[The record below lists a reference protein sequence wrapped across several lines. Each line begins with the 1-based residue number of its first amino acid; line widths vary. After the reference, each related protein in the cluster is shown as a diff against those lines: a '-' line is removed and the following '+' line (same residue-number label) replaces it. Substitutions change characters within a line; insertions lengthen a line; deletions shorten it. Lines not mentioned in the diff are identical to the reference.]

1 MGLSRHLNL
10 GQIKVTS
17 SNQWQQCLFRTIM
30 CRTPRTAA
38 WRCVRKFWRVRMLR
52 HLEGRKL
59 QRAQPVANC
68 TAGAWARPANQ
79 SSWGGSVVLDPATGT
94 FHMFAADMT
103 DHCGLNSWQHYSAI
117 AHLVSASAV
126 AGPYTQASATPVL
139 PPFAHN
145 PTVHLGADSTWL
157 LYHIGTGTPSAGRP
171 LITNCR
177 NGTTPAALL
186 PAGSEAAG
194 ASSCGSHDDFA
205 PSLLTSKSPDGI
217 WEAAAF
223 PGGGDG
229 CNNPAAFVFGNGTT
243 LLVCK
248 VDDASAGGIHTMQV
262 AVAKTWRGPYRKVG
276 PPTQVHG
283 EDAYIF
289 QQPEDGSLHMLLH
302 AMHPHKVCTTAWST
316 DGVHW
321 TPAFVENRNTT
332 AGEVYPSFDNSAIA
346 TEGGG
351 SFRTCRCERHQV
363 LTDASGAPVR
373 LFNGV
378 TTGDGDFSFTFTA
391 GRRPAHSQFSVIIM
405 WRIQKLDHRPAAAAP
420 SAASTTY
427 AAGRACVRLYA
438 DHLSSS
444 GQFYSRHVMINA
456 FSSDTSSGQ

>member
-1 MGLSRHLNL
+1 MLNVVNAVFGTLPCKDAADCSLGGVCASSGACECFATWKGENCSVLNL
-10 GQIKVTS
+10 
-17 SNQWQQCLFRTIM
+17 L
-30 CRTPRTAA
+30 PTAQ
-38 WRCVRKFWRVRMLR
+38 L
-52 HLEGRKL
+52 
-59 QRAQPVANC
+59 
-68 TAGAWARPANQ
+68 GAWARPANQ

-103 DHCGLNSWQHYSAI
+103 DHCGLNSWQHNSAI
-117 AHLVSASAV
+117 AHLVSASA

-145 PTVHLGADSTWL
+145 PTAHLAPDGTWL

-171 LITNCR
+171 VITNCR

-205 PSLLTSKSPDGI
+205 PSLLTSKSPDGP

-248 VDDASAGGIHTMQV
+248 VDDASAGGIRTMQV

-321 TPAFVENRNTT
+321 TPAFVANLNTT

-351 SFRTCRCERHQV
+351 SFRTRRRERHQV
-363 LTDASGAPVR
+363 LTDASGTPVR

-378 TTGDGDFSFTFTA
+378 TTGDGDFSFTA
-391 GRRPAHSQFSVIIM
+391 GQPI
-405 WRIQKLDHRPAAAAP
+405 
-420 SAASTTY
+420 
-427 AAGRACVRLYA
+427 
-438 DHLSSS
+438 LSHH
-444 GQFYSRHVMINA
+444 GEYKN
-456 FSSDTSSGQ
+456 